1 MAVLFA
7 ALARGTSD
15 VPSLEAVKA
24 ALPSGIVQAN
34 AARDGAAVLY
44 SIKYGSASDNAPL
57 IDSGYLVEVT
67 GLLADSRKRE
77 LITDLTGRYAEG
89 GVQLSDYPTQFCAL
103 GIGHNQILGL
113 VGAPGTDQLFT
124 YEDED
129 FVVVTNRHNLIALV
143 IPERKAKI
151 RRDALIL
158 TMVQDHIRDFGTAV
172 DGVMRTVPGSVIRGS
187 MQGVRHHGPADQD
200 WQVGLDHRDLIAR
213 VEELA
218 NEYSST
224 LCRYERIELGIS
236 GGKDSRAILGLLI
249 AGRDLSS
256 KLRLFTG
263 GEPYAPDVMSA
274 QDVVAAA
281 GLSDQHTISPPSFSL
296 KERFGDSM
304 SWDLWVDASGASHMD
319 LRQPPGRN
327 LGPTGLRV
335 GGHEIGFK
343 QPPNELD
350 LEPYLESRV
359 KPWLRHPLV
368 KKGTCDHLA
377 ESFMIRTRD
386 VLKPA
391 PMHRYNAVD
400 LAMNHI
406 TLLTSSLQTVSHLG
420 NFEVHPLLD
429 MRFLELLVG
438 TTDELVA
445 AQFIHYV
452 LMRRAQCPLEIPAFA
467 NDEWPAGLAAIADMA
482 GMSFRGTPKPPY
494 RFLQNFP
501 SQSGY
506 GRHAWRFR
514 LFGLYIPWIREYIHS
529 SQSRLDFLDL
539 ENIDALLVRDH
550 SSWNF
555 RDMARV
561 GALLKI
567 CLTDHFGIRA
577 WHLQNRKSIED
588 EINALAAR
596 GSDLKIYSAL
606 VPTADEAKAK
616 TEAALAETVRLLRA
630 AEEERDALKKAR
642 SGRKKKS
649 APKTRWQLFKEFRR
663 KAFPLG

>member
-7 ALARGTSD
+7 ALARGTKD
-15 VPSLEAVKA
+15 VPSLETVKS
-24 ALPSGIVQAN
+24 ALPPGIVQATG
-34 AARDGAAVLY
+34 ASDGRAVLY
-44 SIKYGSASDNAPL
+44 SLKYGSASDNKPL
-57 IDSGYLVEVT
+57 IANGYLVEVS
-67 GLLADSRKRE
+67 GLLADSRKSG
-77 LITDLTGRYAEG
+77 LIDDMTGRYAEG
-89 GVQLSDYPTQFCAL
+89 GVPLSDYPTQFCAL
-103 GIGHNQILGL
+103 GIGHNEIVGL

-124 YEDED
+124 YENDD

-143 IPERKAKI
+143 IPEEKAKI

-172 DGVMRTVPGSVIRGS
+172 EGVMRTVPGSVIRGR
-187 MQGVRHHGPADQD
+187 MQGVSHHGPAEKN
-200 WQVGLDHRDLIAR
+200 WEVGLDHRDLIAR
-213 VEELA
+213 GEELA
-218 NEYSST
+218 NEYSQT
-224 LCRYERIELGIS
+224 LSRYERIELGIS

-249 AGRDLSS
+249 AGSDLASR
-256 KLRLFTG
+256 LRLFTG

-274 QDVVAAA
+274 QDVVEAA
-281 GLSDQHTISPPSFSL
+281 GLSDRHTTSAPSFSL

-327 LGPTGLRV
+327 LGPNGLRV

-343 QPPNELD
+343 QPPNELE

-377 ESFMIRTRD
+377 ESFIARTRE
-386 VLKPA
+386 VLRPA
-391 PMHRYNAVD
+391 PVRRYNAVD

-452 LMRRAQCPLEIPAFA
+452 LMRRAECPLEIPAFA
-467 NDEWPAGLAAIADMA
+467 NDEWPANLAAIADIA
-482 GMSFRGTPKPPY
+482 GVPFRGTPKPPY
-494 RFLQNFP
+494 RFLENFP

-529 SQSRLDFLDL
+529 SPSRLDFLELD
-539 ENIDALLVRDH
+539 NIDALLARDH
-550 SSWNF
+550 STWNF

-588 EINALAAR
+588 EINGFAAT
-596 GSDLKIYSAL
+596 GAELKTYGAM
-606 VPTADEAKAK
+606 VPTADESKAK
-616 TEAALAETVRLLRA
+616 TEVALAQTVRLLRA
-630 AEEERDALKKAR
+630 AEEERDTLKKAR
-642 SGRKKKS
+642 AARKKKP